1 MGEIVNNTAST
12 DIGAD
17 TLLSGLGI
25 IQQVYL
31 LKFMLTHQWVGF
43 TTFHHVSD
51 VNSSVSVTGWL
62 IFQQKLN

>member
-31 LKFMLTHQWVGF
+31 LKFMLTHQ
-43 TTFHHVSD
+43 
-51 VNSSVSVTGWL
+51 
-62 IFQQKLN
+62 